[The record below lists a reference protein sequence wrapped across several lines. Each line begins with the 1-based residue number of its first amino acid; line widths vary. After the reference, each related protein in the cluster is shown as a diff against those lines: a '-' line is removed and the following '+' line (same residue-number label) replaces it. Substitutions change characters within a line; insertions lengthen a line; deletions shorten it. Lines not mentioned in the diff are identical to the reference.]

1 MLERT
6 AGDQAVD
13 LARSNAFD
21 ALASSHDDHLAV
33 GVQFDRLA
41 ARIVEDHA
49 IIHRPSPADRWS
61 S

>member
-1 MLERT
+1 
-6 AGDQAVD
+6 
-13 LARSNAFD
+13 
-21 ALASSHDDHLAV
+21 
-33 GVQFDRLA
+33 VQFDRLA